1 MSNKTAVVT
10 PLVMRQ
16 HKMIVEVEDGQMGG
30 RWWSDVMPAREVRAF
45 TAQMRKSGNFI
56 SDVDCVHTCWCV
68 SERFENG

>member
-1 MSNKTAVVT
+1 MSNKTEVVT

-16 HKMIVEVEDGQMGG
+16 HQMIVEVEDGQYGA

-45 TAQMRKSGNFI
+45 TAKVRKGGSFI

-68 SERFENG
+68 SERSENG